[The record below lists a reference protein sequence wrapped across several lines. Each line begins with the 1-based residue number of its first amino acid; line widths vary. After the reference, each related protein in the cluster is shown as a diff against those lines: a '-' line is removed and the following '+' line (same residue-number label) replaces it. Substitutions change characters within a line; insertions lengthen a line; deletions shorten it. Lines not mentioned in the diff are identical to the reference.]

1 MARFDIVLCM
11 ADDASLTQAGRLFL
25 RSLTRWQGKVLVLV
39 CAGLTNK
46 QIAERIG
53 TSPQVIKNCLR
64 EVMDKA
70 GRHNR
75 LSLVVFAFG
84 TGAVTCPCTHRR
96 NRAESSSAFAAD

>member
-1 MARFDIVLCM
+1 M
-11 ADDASLTQAGRLFL
+11 ADVTFSGRVFL

-46 QIAERIG
+46 EIAARIG

-64 EVMDKA
+64 EIMDKA

-84 TGAVTCPCTHRR
+84 SGSVTCPCSHRR